1 MLIVDRYVARNF
13 LSGAAIVLFVLLSLF
28 GFLTLSDELEDVGKG
43 AFTTFDALTVV
54 GYSLPKIMLDL
65 LPVTALL
72 GVLIGLGAMANHQ
85 ELIIIRALGP
95 PIRRIARP
103 LVGVTLAII
112 VLVLLVQFFVVPEFE
127 LSAARIRAKTTPQ
140 TIIASTNTE
149 FWTRSGNRFIRI
161 GKVIQQGA
169 LRDVE
174 IFELDEDGNLRELV
188 QASSVEVLGEGQWLL
203 IDAKTTDLELAEIK
217 EEHLTSKLWQS
228 SLSAQQ
234 TSALIVPVEAMAP
247 LALYRYIRLLDQNN
261 LDTHRYRV
269 IFWQQISIPVGL
281 LAMSLLGIPFLMGA
295 ARHVHAGQRVAIGG
309 SVGILFYL
317 SEQMMGQL
325 AILFD
330 LSPAPA
336 ALAPDILLLVLAL
349 LFLRRIR

>member
-1 MLIVDRYVARNF
+1 MPIVDRYIARNF

-28 GFLTLSDELEDVGKG
+28 GFLTLAEELENVGKG
-43 AFTTFDALTVV
+43 AFTTIDALTVV

-85 ELIIIRALGP
+85 ELVIIRALGP
-95 PIRRIARP
+95 PVGRIAWP
-103 LVGVTLAII
+103 LVEVIIAII
-112 VLVLLVQFFVVPEFE
+112 ALVLLVQFFVVPEFE
-127 LSAARIRAKTTPQ
+127 LSAARIKAKTTPQ
-140 TIIASTNTE
+140 TIIASTDTE
-149 FWTRSGNRFIRI
+149 FWTRSGDRFIRI

-174 IFELDEDGNLRELV
+174 IFELDENNNLRELI
-188 QASSVEVLGEGQWLL
+188 QASSVEVLDDGQWLL
-203 IDAKTTDLELAEIK
+203 IDAKTTDLALAEIK
-217 EEHLTSKLWQS
+217 EEHSTSKLWQS
-228 SLSAQQ
+228 SLSARQ

-269 IFWQQISIPVGL
+269 IFWQQLSIPVGL
-281 LAMSLLGIPFLMGA
+281 LAMSLLGVPFLLGS

-309 SVGILFYL
+309 SIGILFYL
-317 SEQMMGQL
+317 LEQMTGQL

-336 ALAPDILLLVLAL
+336 ALAPDIFLLLLAL
-349 LFLRRIR
+349 VFLHRIR

>member
-1 MLIVDRYVARNF
+1 MPIVDRYIARNF
-13 LSGAAIVLFVLLSLF
+13 LSGAAIVLFILLSLF
-28 GFLTLSDELEDVGKG
+28 GLLTLSDVLEDVGKG

-72 GVLIGLGAMANHQ
+72 GVLIGLGAMANHK
-85 ELIIIRALGP
+85 ELVIIRALGP
-95 PIRRIARP
+95 PIGRIAWP
-103 LVGVTLAII
+103 LVEVILVII
-112 VLVLLVQFFVVPEFE
+112 ALVLLVQFFVVPKFE

-140 TIIASTNTE
+140 TIIASTDNE

-161 GKVIQQGA
+161 GKVIRQGA

-174 IFELDEDGNLRELV
+174 IFELREDGNVQELV
-188 QASSVEVLGEGQWLL
+188 QASSVEVLGDGQWLL
-203 IDAKTTDLELAEIK
+203 IDAKTTDLGLADIK
-217 EEHLTSKLWQS
+217 EDHSTSKLWQS

-269 IFWQQISIPVGL
+269 IFWQQLSIPVGL
-281 LAMSLLGIPFLMGA
+281 LAMSLLGIPFLLGS

-309 SVGILFYL
+309 SIGILFYF

-336 ALAPDILLLVLAL
+336 ALAPDVFLLALAL
-349 LFLRRIR
+349 LFLRRIH

>member
-1 MLIVDRYVARNF
+1 MPIVDRYIARNF

-28 GFLTLSDELEDVGKG
+28 GFLTLAEELENVGKG
-43 AFTTFDALTVV
+43 AFTTIDALTVV

-85 ELIIIRALGP
+85 ELVIIRALGP
-95 PIRRIARP
+95 PVGRIAWP
-103 LVGVTLAII
+103 LVEVIIAII
-112 VLVLLVQFFVVPEFE
+112 ALVLLVQFFVVPEFE
-127 LSAARIRAKTTPQ
+127 LSAARIKAKTTPQ
-140 TIIASTNTE
+140 TIIASTDTE
-149 FWTRSGNRFIRI
+149 FWTRSGDRFIRI

-174 IFELDEDGNLRELV
+174 IFELDENNNLRELI
-188 QASSVEVLGEGQWLL
+188 QASSVEVLDDGQWLL
-203 IDAKTTDLELAEIK
+203 IDAKTTDLALAEIK
-217 EEHLTSKLWQS
+217 EEHSTSKLWQS
-228 SLSAQQ
+228 SLSVRQ

-269 IFWQQISIPVGL
+269 IFWQQLSIPVGL
-281 LAMSLLGIPFLMGA
+281 LAMSLLGVPFLLGS

-309 SVGILFYL
+309 SIGILFYL
-317 SEQMMGQL
+317 LEQMTGQL

-336 ALAPDILLLVLAL
+336 ALAPDIFLLVLAL
-349 LFLRRIR
+349 VFLHRIR

>member
-1 MLIVDRYVARNF
+1 MPIVDRYIAINF

-28 GFLTLSDELEDVGKG
+28 GFLTLSDELDDVGKG

-72 GVLIGLGAMANHQ
+72 GVLIGLGAMANHH

-95 PIRRIARP
+95 PVERIVLP
-103 LVGVTLAII
+103 LVGVILAVIAF
-112 VLVLLVQFFVVPEFE
+112 VFLVQFFVVPEFE

-140 TIIASTNTE
+140 TIIASTDTE

-174 IFELDEDGNLRELV
+174 IFELDENGILQELV
-188 QASSVEVLGEGQWLL
+188 QASSVEVLGEGRWLL

-217 EEHLTSKLWQS
+217 QEHSTSKLWQS

-247 LALYRYIRLLDQNN
+247 LALYRYIRLLDKNN

-269 IFWQQISIPVGL
+269 IFWQQLSIPVGL
-281 LAMSLLGIPFLMGA
+281 LAMSLLGIPFLMGS

-309 SVGILFYL
+309 SIGILFYL
-317 SEQMMGQL
+317 SEQMMGQFAL
-325 AILFD
+325 LYD

-336 ALAPDILLLVLAL
+336 ALAPDIILLMLAL
-349 LFLRRIR
+349 IFLHRIR

>member
-1 MLIVDRYVARNF
+1 MPIVDRYIAINF

-72 GVLIGLGAMANHQ
+72 GVLIGLGAMANHH

-95 PIRRIARP
+95 PVERIVLP
-103 LVGVTLAII
+103 LVGVILAVIAF
-112 VLVLLVQFFVVPEFE
+112 VFLVQFFVVPEFE

-140 TIIASTNTE
+140 TIIASTDTE

-174 IFELDEDGNLRELV
+174 IFELDENGILQELV
-188 QASSVEVLGEGQWLL
+188 QASSVEVLGEGRWLL

-217 EEHLTSKLWQS
+217 QEHSTSKLWQS

-247 LALYRYIRLLDQNN
+247 LALYRYIRLLDKNN

-269 IFWQQISIPVGL
+269 IFWQQLSIPVGL
-281 LAMSLLGIPFLMGA
+281 LAMSLLGIPFLMGS

-309 SVGILFYL
+309 SIGILFYL

-325 AILFD
+325 ALLYD

-336 ALAPDILLLVLAL
+336 ALAPDIILLMLAL
-349 LFLRRIR
+349 IFLHRIR

>member
-1 MLIVDRYVARNF
+1 MPIVDRYIARNF

-28 GFLTLSDELEDVGKG
+28 GFLTLAEELENVGKG
-43 AFTTFDALTVV
+43 AFTTIDALTVV

-85 ELIIIRALGP
+85 ELVIIRALGP
-95 PIRRIARP
+95 PVGRIAWP
-103 LVGVTLAII
+103 LVEVIIAII
-112 VLVLLVQFFVVPEFE
+112 ALVLLVQFFVVPEFE
-127 LSAARIRAKTTPQ
+127 LSAARIKAKTTPQ
-140 TIIASTNTE
+140 TIIASTDTE
-149 FWTRSGNRFIRI
+149 FWTRSGDRFIRI

-174 IFELDEDGNLRELV
+174 IFELDENNNLRELI
-188 QASSVEVLGEGQWLL
+188 QASSVEVLDDGQWLL
-203 IDAKTTDLELAEIK
+203 IDAKTTDLALAEIK
-217 EEHLTSKLWQS
+217 EEHSTSKLWQS
-228 SLSAQQ
+228 SLSVRQ

-269 IFWQQISIPVGL
+269 IFWQQLSIPVGL
-281 LAMSLLGIPFLMGA
+281 LAMSLLGVPFLLGS

-309 SVGILFYL
+309 SIGILFYL
-317 SEQMMGQL
+317 LEQMTGQL

-336 ALAPDILLLVLAL
+336 ALAPDIFLLLLAL
-349 LFLRRIR
+349 VFLHRIR